1 MSSIL
6 GGPIK
11 EGLNNGTTN
20 VVKGMPIKDLSSD
33 NGSSFTMGRRT
44 YGRALQ
50 MTKPTQAI
58 AMEKKWYA
66 DRDGSSVMERRK
78 NAAIGLGSL
87 NAKGSDMSF
96 TNGDDVNLTRQ
107 ALSRTRKGGSVVPK
121 KVTRST
127 EIFK

>member
-6 GGPIK
+6 GGPTK
-11 EGLNNGTTN
+11 EGLNNGTTT
-20 VVKGMPIKDLSSD
+20 VEKGMPIKDLSSD

-44 YGRALQ
+44 YGRAHQ
-50 MTKPTQAI
+50 MIQPTQAI
-58 AMEKKWYA
+58 VMEKKWYA
-66 DRDGSSVMERRK
+66 PRDGSSVIERRK
-78 NAAIGLGSL
+78 NNAIGLGSL
-87 NAKGSDMSF
+87 NANGGDMSF